1 MNLRSAL
8 ALCLLTATTTAAGTG
23 CDAGKGDEDNPLS
36 DGKADSF
43 FSPTEHGALLFGEV
57 PNRAE
62 ISDEERFHAWTFELD
77 GPATISLR
85 TAISG
90 NLDTVMYLYR
100 RDLGST
106 ASFGHFIEKN
116 DDHDGQ
122 LFSQIDLDGE
132 AGEYRVIVKGF
143 KAAHRGPFAVVAS
156 CDGEGCP
163 SAEACEAGKFAAL
176 PAAAGG
182 LTADCANSLLATLSG
197 AAGASGD
204 TSLAESEVCSLD
216 QLGKRS
222 VDLFRGYWD
231 DLVGW
236 EGFKDGEDDIG
247 LEVTRTAR
255 GDGTEV
261 LVDTDPF
268 DEDAISFYF
277 DAAGRLLMLY
287 QHNQSPDAMTFCDA
301 SGDIAAPELGCTEDM
316 RDALPHAANS
326 EKTGQGATDCAG
338 AADGDFPPLVTDP
351 VCEFTSRLGLAD
363 DAAVDV
369 SYRTWSSENGLLG
382 AEVTLE
388 SGGHRGTFYLGTTF
402 VETTKVLAS
411 EVDGELAFD
420 CLEL

>member
-8 ALCLLTATTTAAGTG
+8 ALGLLTATATATGAGCT
-23 CDAGKGDEDNPLS
+23 AGKGDEDNPLS

-62 ISDEERFHAWTFELD
+62 ITDDERFHAWTFELD
-77 GPATISLR
+77 GPATLSIR
-85 TAISG
+85 TEISG

-100 RDLGST
+100 RDLGSA
-106 ASFGHFIEKN
+106 ASFGHFIRKN
-116 DDHDGQ
+116 DDHDGD

-143 KAAHRGPFAVVAS
+143 KAAHRGPFAVLAT
-156 CDGEGCP
+156 CDGDGCP
-163 SAEACEAGKFAAL
+163 TDEACESGKFAAL
-176 PAAAGG
+176 PAAPDG
-182 LTADCANSLLATLSG
+182 LTADCASNLLDTLSG

-204 TSLAESEVCSLD
+204 TSVSESEVCSLD
-216 QLGKRS
+216 PLGKRS

-231 DLVGW
+231 DVIGW
-236 EGFKDGEDDIG
+236 DGFKEGEEDIG
-247 LEVTRTAR
+247 LEVTKTVR

-277 DAAGRLLMLY
+277 DAAGQLLLLY
-287 QHNQSPDAMTFCDA
+287 QHNQSPDARAFCDA
-301 SGDIAAPELGCTEDM
+301 SGDIAAPDVGCTEDM
-316 RDALPHAANS
+316 RDALPHTDS
-326 EKTGQGATDCAG
+326 EKTGQGTTDCTGAAG
-338 AADGDFPPLVTDP
+338 ADFPPLVTDP
-351 VCEFTSRLGLAD
+351 VCEFTGRLGLAD

-369 SYRTWSSENGLLG
+369 SYRTWGSENGLLG

-388 SGGHRGTFYLGTTF
+388 SGGHSGTFYLGTTF
-402 VETTKVLAS
+402 IETTKVLAS
-411 EVDGELAFD
+411 DVDGELAFD